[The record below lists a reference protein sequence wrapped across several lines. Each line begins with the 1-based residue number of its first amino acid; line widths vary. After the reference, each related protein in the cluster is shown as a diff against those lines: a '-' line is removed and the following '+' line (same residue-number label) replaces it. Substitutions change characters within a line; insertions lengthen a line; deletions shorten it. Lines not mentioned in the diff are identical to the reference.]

1 MPTNTISD
9 RVTRLHLPL
18 IVACAGWIGVLGT
31 VVVAARYEV
40 TADLGSGL
48 VFNWVLGSG
57 MIGSGLLLAGAAVG
71 AEYLNVRD
79 VSKRERRKSIFFR
92 TTGAIGILAILYGVA
107 MIGGV

>member
-18 IVACAGWIGVLGT
+18 IVACAGWMGVLGT

-48 VFNWVLGSG
+48 DQNLEAAEDQALAVERHRVDVGLNTR
-57 MIGSGLLLAGAAVG
+57 IGHHLLHALVAGL
-71 AEYLNVRD
+71 
-79 VSKRERRKSIFFR
+79 S
-92 TTGAIGILAILYGVA
+92 
-107 MIGGV
+107 